1 MNETSRARSSGD
13 PFVSFFLGL
22 ALVLAGISLATDGL
36 VIPRTPWAGVLLV
49 IAGLLMVAV
58 VVLQWRNAR
67 RRRRGRTGAHE
78 KVRDK
83 R

>member
-13 PFVSFFLGL
+13 PFVSLFVGL
-22 ALVLAGISLATDGL
+22 ALVVAGISLATDGL

-49 IAGLLMVAV
+49 IAGLIMVAV
-58 VVLQWRNAR
+58 VVLQWRNTR
-67 RRRRGRTGAHE
+67 RRRRSRTGTHE
-78 KVRDK
+78 KVRDQ

>member
-1 MNETSRARSSGD
+1 MNETSRTRSSGD
-13 PFVSFFLGL
+13 PFVGLFTGL

-49 IAGLLMVAV
+49 IAGLLMAAV

-67 RRRRGRTGAHE
+67 RRRRGRTGTHE
-78 KVRDK
+78 KARDK